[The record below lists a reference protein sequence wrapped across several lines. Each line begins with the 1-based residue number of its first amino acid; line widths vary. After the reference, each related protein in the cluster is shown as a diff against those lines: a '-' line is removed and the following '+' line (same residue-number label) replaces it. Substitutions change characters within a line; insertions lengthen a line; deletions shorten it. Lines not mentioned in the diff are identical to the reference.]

1 MFVKIWPQNYNIFF
15 VSPNFFA
22 KKCTFFHI
30 FVHFF
35 KNLCKFVQKI
45 APKLQNLSQQV
56 AKSLRARDDRPQLYR
71 YAHKVGPAGG
81 QRRPAQDRRPRE
93 AARHSPAR
101 NAAGHPRCLLLVLLA
116 VGWWRPPLVC
126 FAWCRHRTAAQGT
139 WRRNLL
145 RDGFTF

>member
-56 AKSLRARDDRPQLYR
+56 AKSLRAHYAHPQLCR
-71 YAHKVGPAGG
+71 SAHKVGPAGG
-81 QRRPAQDRRPRE
+81 QRRPAQDRQHTPTAGTPR
-93 AARHSPAR
+93 AR
-101 NAAGHPRCLLLVLLA
+101 NERGPFGVVGFCVMAFVVLAFVVAGFTH
-116 VGWWRPPLVC
+116 RP
-126 FAWCRHRTAAQGT
+126 HGTAAQGT
-139 WRRNLL
+139 QRRNRL
-145 RDGFTF
+145 RWFFWR